1 MDANTLNS
9 WILSLT
15 TVVLFVCFI
24 VIAVWAYGR
33 DRQATFARA
42 ALLPLEDDGVN
53 VGAGQSTANPNN
65 PIEVQ
70 Q

>member
-24 VIAVWAYGR
+24 LISVWAYGR
-33 DRQATFARA
+33 GRRASFERA
-42 ALLPLEDDGVN
+42 ALLPLEDDGV
-53 VGAGQSTANPNN
+53 GAAPAQPGANHNN
-65 PIEVQ
+65 TNEVQ